1 MIRKNT
7 INFENI
13 LKVLS
18 SNKNN
23 KINRHINL
31 DIKNKDII
39 TIELNKQS
47 IDLLNLNFVYYKN
60 NYDLTYDKNLVLL
73 TLKRIEINDKKHS
86 LIVYSILHQDD
97 IKTFI
102 IFSKFADKEFIL
114 FLNNIVTLKEI
125 PNKVTYNI
133 KNNNNKNMYDV
144 SKRLRNNNKL
154 RYKFNKEYHYL
165 NKNEKRLLDNRSNYV
180 IDKIENN
187 RFWNM
192 DYTYLEWL
200 DMLYEKLNTLDYLS
214 EEYDEVLYDIK
225 ELEHHLRKD
234 VEENMFYS
242 SINY

>member
-31 DIKNKDII
+31 DVKNKDII

>member
-13 LKVLS
+13 LKILQ

-23 KINRHINL
+23 KINKNINL
-31 DIKNKDII
+31 EIKNKDII
-39 TIELNKQS
+39 TVELNQQS

-60 NYDLTYDKNLVLL
+60 NYDLIYGEYKVLL
-73 TLKRIEINDKKHS
+73 TLKRIEINEKKYP
-86 LIVYSILHQDD
+86 LIVYSILEYDG
-97 IKTFI
+97 INTFI
-102 IFSKFADKEFIL
+102 IFSKFEDKDFIL

-125 PNKVTYNI
+125 PKKVTYNI
-133 KNNNNKNMYDV
+133 KNNNNKNMYNV
-144 SKRLRNNNKL
+144 SKKLRNHNKL
-154 RYKFNKEYHYL
+154 RYKFNKKYDYL
-165 NKNEKRLLDNRSNYV
+165 NKNEKRFLDNHTNYV

-200 DMLYEKLNTLDYLS
+200 DMLYEKLDTLDYLS

-225 ELEHHLRKD
+225 ELEHFLKKD

-242 SINY
+242 SVNY